1 MKMNWQ
7 NIREKYPKAYK
18 ILEDNSDY
26 FAALRLG
33 VRGFDKR
40 FLYDF
45 FDEQG
50 IYVNVMRWAETEAY
64 FGLEVWSYRII
75 IGKGEFVTSEETYD
89 SRTLA
94 ETEAFTKA
102 FEILETK

>member
-1 MKMNWQ
+1 MNWQ

-50 IYVNVMRWAETEAY
+50 IYIAVDHDLEFDNMWWWYINRTDEICEANDN
-64 FGLEVWSYRII
+64 
-75 IGKGEFVTSEETYD
+75 EEYKT
-89 SRTLA
+89 RTLA

>member
-1 MKMNWQ
+1 MNWTKIKEQ
-7 NIREKYPKAYK
+7 YPKAYK

-50 IYVNVMRWAETEAY
+50 IIATVSYCYANIENKFHAEIYTTFECRYGNRWYKHYYKSRTETEEIL
-64 FGLEVWSYRII
+64 FE
-75 IGKGEFVTSEETYD
+75 
-89 SRTLA
+89 
-94 ETEAFTKA
+94 KA
-102 FEILETK
+102 FEILEKK